1 MGARTFGIVVLVG
14 SVVAFV
20 AVRTVADAL
29 VAVGTLIW
37 VVGTVAA
44 GTVVVVVAGTVVVVV
59 GTVAVADTVGTAVL
73 VGSVV
78 ALEVVHPDHRTGS
91 SSVVGATSSSWVVVL
106 FHQTIAWGEVLC
118 LAPP

>member
-44 GTVVVVVAGTVVVVV
+44 GTVVVVVAGTIVVVV

-73 VGSVV
+73 VGS
-78 ALEVVHPDHRTGS
+78 AGVVHPDHRTGS